1 MSRKGA
7 SEPPFGELAESKAP
21 KFELPKGRLWDNARK
36 GRKCGDCKH
45 YREPFCFGPA
55 KFAPG
60 DDTEPIA
67 AHAVACKDWKDNE

>member
-55 KFAPG
+55 
-60 DDTEPIA
+60 DLLTEDNNEPQPPWA
-67 AHAVACKDWKDNE
+67 LACVHWATT